1 MPTDD
6 GLVVGTGYD
15 GIDEAEATDGAG
27 QGVQL
32 GVGDAPGV
40 GGIGPQV
47 VDRDVDDGELV
58 VNYLHCEGPPCRT
71 GDVGLT
77 RTG

>member
-1 MPTDD
+1 MTD
-6 GLVVGTGYD
+6 LSWELAMTGSTKPKL
-15 GIDEAEATDGAG
+15 ADGAG
-27 QGVQL
+27 ERLQL

-40 GGIGPQV
+40 GGIGPEV